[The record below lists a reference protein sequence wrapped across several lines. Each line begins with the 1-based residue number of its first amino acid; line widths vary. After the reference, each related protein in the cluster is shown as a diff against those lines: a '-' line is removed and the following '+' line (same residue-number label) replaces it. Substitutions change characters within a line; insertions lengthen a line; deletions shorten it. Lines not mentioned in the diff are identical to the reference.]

1 MKRPLVVVGFTYLL
15 TAALCAYLPMTVCFA
30 TGICLGLFAMLASIS
45 QHSRARVVST
55 VLFVASIACVAV
67 MLQTLWRVQ
76 PARSLAGQQLELS
89 GTVSKINST
98 RSIELTTGQGVV
110 AVSARETLDVE
121 IGDSFSAVLALS
133 SYEAESAGLFAQR
146 KAKAV
151 PLRGFV
157 LGDYQSTSPDAKTL
171 FGKLGAT
178 KRLLSNNL
186 RQLLPGDEGKVLCSM
201 LLGERQ
207 RVPQEVSKAYAAAG
221 TSHILSVSGYH
232 VAVIAGFL
240 TLLLRRFHL
249 HYRLSSVVTILF
261 LLVYL
266 VLVGVTP
273 SATRAVVM
281 AVLHQIALLVGRKGD
296 SLTALAVAG
305 LVLCG
310 PSPLTASDVGFQLS
324 FMATLGI
331 LLLSPKLT
339 AALGARLGTARFEHA
354 REFFVSA
361 LSVTLCATLFTLPV
375 IVLSF
380 EQLALYAPLTNL
392 LVAPLVPVVLA
403 SGLLAMAL
411 SLLPIVGFAM
421 PFAFVAGGAVTVLTS
436 VSAMISRLPFA
447 TLPVGADFMLLWMP
461 CAAVLTGLSFVH
473 PSRKKFTAC
482 GALCA
487 ITLMA
492 GAFSYQLA
500 MRGAVL
506 TTILPTDNGVALIA
520 VKDRHAVVVGAINS
534 KSDVYMVDL
543 VLRSHIVTR
552 IDLFALA
559 PTDFRRGGAVC
570 ALFEDYNIAVSVMSV
585 QDYADERIQHAARNV
600 GEVYGWGNMTIDL
613 LDHDSVQI
621 YQNEV
626 CVDISGIKTFLLTG
640 DCDILDCSKQ
650 FGNANAAV
658 LAGRVPTGLELL
670 RCELLVTNGVFGLQ
684 LPMPTAV
691 LGSVPSATYLAKDGR
706 FRAS

>member
-1 MKRPLVVVGFTYLL
+1 MKRPLVVIGFTYLL
-15 TAALCAYLPMTVCFA
+15 TAALCAYLPMNVCLA
-30 TGICLGLFAMLASIS
+30 AGICLGLFALLAIIS
-45 QHSRARVVST
+45 QHSLGRVVAT

-67 MLQTLWRVQ
+67 MLQSLWRVQ
-76 PARSLAGQQLELS
+76 PTRSLAGQQLELS
-89 GTVSKINST
+89 GTVSKVSSA
-98 RSIELTTGQGVV
+98 RSIELTTGQSVV
-110 AVSARETLDVE
+110 ALTARETLDVE
-121 IGDSFSAVLALS
+121 VGDSFSAVLALS
-133 SYEAESAGLFAQR
+133 SYEAESSSLFARR
-146 KAKAV
+146 KAKTV

-157 LGDYQSTSPDAKTL
+157 LGDYQSTSPAADTL
-171 FGKLGAT
+171 LGKLGAV

-186 RQLLPGDEGKVLCSM
+186 RQLLPGDEGKVLCSL
-201 LLGERQ
+201 LLGESY

-232 VAVIAGFL
+232 IAVIAGFVA
-240 TLLLRRFHL
+240 LLLRRLHL
-249 HYRLSSVVTILF
+249 HYRLSSLCIILF
-261 LLVYL
+261 LLAYL
-266 VLVGVTP
+266 VLVGFTP

-281 AVLHQIALLVGRKGD
+281 AVLHQLALLVGRKGD

-310 PSPLTASDVGFQLS
+310 LSPLTASDVGFQLS

-331 LLLSPKLT
+331 LLLSPRLNT
-339 AALGARLGTARFEHA
+339 ALGARLGTARFEKA

-392 LVAPLVPVVLA
+392 LVAPLMPLLLG
-403 SGLLAMAL
+403 SGLLAMVL
-411 SLLPIVGFAM
+411 SLLPTTAFAM
-421 PFAFVAGGAVTVLTS
+421 PFVFVAGTSVTVLTS
-436 VSAMISRLPFA
+436 VSTMISRLPFA

-461 CAAVLTGLSFVH
+461 CTAALIGLSFVR

-482 GALCA
+482 GALCT
-487 ITLMA
+487 ITLLV

-500 MRGAVL
+500 LRGAVL
-506 TTILPTDNGVALIA
+506 TTILPTDNGIVLIA
-520 VKDRHAVVVGAINS
+520 VKDRHAVVVGSVNS

-552 IDLFALA
+552 VDLFALA
-559 PTDFRRGGAVC
+559 PTDGRRGGAVC
-570 ALFEDYNIAVSVMSV
+570 ALFEDYNIAVSVLGA
-585 QDYADERIQHAARNV
+585 QDYADERIRHAARDV
-600 GEVYGWGNMTIDL
+600 GEVYPWGTMTVRL
-613 LDHDSVQI
+613 LDYDSVQI

-640 DCDILDCSKQ
+640 ECAILDCMKQ
-650 FGNANAAV
+650 LGNADVAV
-658 LAGRVPTGLELL
+658 LAGGAPSDLALL
-670 RCELLVTNGVFGLQ
+670 RCGLLVTNGVFGTQ
-684 LPMPTAV
+684 LPVPTTV
-691 LGSVPSATYLAKDGR
+691 LGTVPSAAYLAKDGR